1 MKKVTLH
8 IETRDENKT
17 ISFEDELSIGRTDAA
32 TVALDDIGL
41 SRVNTTFFR
50 DGEMILVV
58 DEGSL
63 NGTFLN
69 GEKIGNKPVRIFDGD
84 TLKLGVE
91 TFITVEI
98 ESEKAG
104 FNAKKE
110 PEIVTEKKETIS
122 AKNPTSATPASPPKK
137 PPLVIIGAV
146 ASSFL
151 IIFMAVATIA
161 IVRIYNKNGGTTTT
175 TTTTAQVRSS
185 STIPIRVIDPLGG
198 GDAGDIADIMS
209 FWDAQEDELN
219 TADVAAVTS
228 ESSVAKVNL
237 NVSPEFFKKQMDRSK
252 AGRGGKPV
260 GNDPPGT
267 IVPVELRQGFAAQTA
282 KIKELQSKG
291 YKIPLDFADLAEKR
305 IAGSLVELPMA
316 TDDYVLDVGGSS
328 TGEVF
333 TDFNFATNPRSLPI
347 APGSPDSNI
356 LFQLAGNFDGQ
367 KYSLDNP
374 TDRRQMRIRML
385 RMFHPSAKP
394 ILEGLAK
401 DYREKFGFPLRVT
414 SLSRSMEYQISL
426 NKGNPNSYV
435 VRGADSL
442 PPHTSGCTFDL
453 SRKFMSA
460 DEQNYL
466 MAQLADLEKRGIVD
480 ALREGNV
487 NACFHVFILGGCDV
501 K

>member
-1 MKKVTLH
+1 MKKITLK
-8 IETRDENKT
+8 IETRDDSKT
-17 ISFEDELSIGRTDAA
+17 ISLEDEVSIGRTDSADI
-32 TVALDDIGL
+32 VLDDVGL

-58 DEGSL
+58 DEKSL

-69 GEKIGNKPVRIFDGD
+69 GEKLGGKPVRVLDGD
-84 TLKLGVE
+84 TIKLGVE

-104 FNAKKE
+104 FKE
-110 PEIVTEKKETIS
+110 PKEQKNLEPQKENPAVKIPIS
-122 AKNPTSATPASPPKK
+122 STVNSPAKK
-137 PPLVIIGAV
+137 PPLILIGAV
-146 ASSFL
+146 ISSFL
-151 IIFMAVATIA
+151 IIFLAGITIV
-161 IVRIYNKNGGTTTT
+161 IVRAYKKTGGSGVTPTTQTASSNK
-175 TTTTAQVRSS
+175 V
-185 STIPIRVIDPLGG
+185 IPRRVIDPLGG
-198 GDAGDIADIMS
+198 GDAGDIADVMS
-209 FWDAQEDELN
+209 FWDVQEEELN
-219 TADVAAVTS
+219 TADVAAITS

-237 NVSPEFFKKQMDRSK
+237 NVSLDFFKKQMDRSK
-252 AGRGGKPV
+252 AGRNAPT

-267 IVPVELRQGFAAQTA
+267 IVPPQLRQGFAAQTA
-282 KIKELQSKG
+282 KIRELQSKG

-305 IAGSLVELPMA
+305 IAGKLVELPMA
-316 TDDYVLDVGGSS
+316 TEDYVLDVGGSS
-328 TGEVF
+328 SGDPF
-333 TDFNFATNPRSLPI
+333 TNFSFEMNPRSQPI
-347 APGSPDSNI
+347 AAGSPDFNI
-356 LFQLAGNFDGQ
+356 LSQLANNFDGQ
-367 KYSLDNP
+367 KYDLNDASA
-374 TDRRQMRIRML
+374 RRQMKIRML

-394 ILEGLAK
+394 ILEKLAK
-401 DYREKFGFPLRVT
+401 DYREKFGYPLRVT

-460 DEQNYL
+460 DEQNFL
-466 MAQLADLEKRGIVD
+466 MLELSEMEKKGIVD

-501 K
+501 

>member
-1 MKKVTLH
+1 MKKVKLQ
-8 IETRDENKT
+8 IETRDESKT

-91 TFITVEI
+91 TYITVEI

-104 FNAKKE
+104 FKAKKE
-110 PEIVTEKKETIS
+110 PEIVKEKKETV
-122 AKNPTSATPASPPKK
+122 AVENAPASQPKK
-137 PPLVIIGAV
+137 PPLIIIGAV
-146 ASSFL
+146 VSSFL

-161 IVRIYNKNGGTTTT
+161 IVRIYSKNGGTTSPTPVT
-175 TTTTAQVRSS
+175 QTDSS
-185 STIPIRVIDPLGG
+185 KTIPIRVIDPLGG

-209 FWDAQEDELN
+209 FWDAQEEELN

-237 NVSPEFFKKQMDRSK
+237 NVSLEFFKKQMDRSK

-282 KIKELQSKG
+282 KINELKSKG
-291 YKIPLDFADLAEKR
+291 YKLPLDFADLAEKR
-305 IAGSLVELPMA
+305 IAEKLVELPMA

-328 TGEVF
+328 DGLPF
-333 TDFNFATNPRSLPI
+333 TDFNFNTNPRSQPI

-356 LFQLAGNFDGQ
+356 LFQLASNFDGQ

-374 TDRRQMRIRML
+374 TDRRQMKIRML

-394 ILEGLAK
+394 ILEKLAK

-435 VRGADSL
+435 VRGEGAL

-460 DEQNYL
+460 EEQNYL
-466 MAQLADLEKRGIVD
+466 MEQLAQMEKQGIVD

-487 NACFHVFILGGCDV
+487 NACFHVFILDGCDI
-501 K
+501 